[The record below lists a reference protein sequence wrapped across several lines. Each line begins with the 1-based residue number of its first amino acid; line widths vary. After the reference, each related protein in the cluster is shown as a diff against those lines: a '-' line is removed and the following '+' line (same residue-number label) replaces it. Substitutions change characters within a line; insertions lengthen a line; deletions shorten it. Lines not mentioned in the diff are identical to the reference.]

1 MVGFTLTYYIEL
13 SSYFYIYIS
22 EIFRMMVEEVL
33 DKYSEIFDNRLHQY
47 LDYKL
52 KENGHDEFYD
62 AMGHLTLGLGKRVRP
77 TIAALACEAVGGRT
91 DEAMEL
97 ALAVELLHNASLI
110 HDDIID
116 GDIKR
121 RNIPA
126 VHVKYGVPIAIT
138 VGDALVGEAF
148 YMIATLPEVKMRRYG
163 VSVVK
168 ELFVS
173 FTLALKRL
181 YSGEAQD
188 IDFVNRFD
196 LTEEDYMDMVEKKT
210 AALPWLAARCGAVLG
225 GGTTEEIEALSN
237 FGRDFGVMFQIKDD
251 LLGLVGEEEKLG
263 KTVGIDIRGRKR
275 TLYLIHAL
283 QNASA
288 EDKKILDEILA
299 RSFRP
304 EDVDIERK
312 IFDRTG
318 SLDYC
323 ERKIRDIKDRIVAD
337 LDILP
342 DSNAKRLLLELAEWA
357 IVRER

>member
-1 MVGFTLTYYIEL
+1 
-13 SSYFYIYIS
+13 
-22 EIFRMMVEEVL
+22 
-33 DKYSEIFDNRLHQY
+33 
-47 LDYKL
+47 
-52 KENGHDEFYD
+52 
-62 AMGHLTLGLGKRVRP
+62 
-77 TIAALACEAVGGRT
+77 
-91 DEAMEL
+91 
-97 ALAVELLHNASLI
+97 
-110 HDDIID
+110 
-116 GDIKR
+116 
-121 RNIPA
+121 
-126 VHVKYGVPIAIT
+126 
-138 VGDALVGEAF
+138 
-148 YMIATLPEVKMRRYG
+148 
-163 VSVVK
+163 
-168 ELFVS
+168 
-173 FTLALKRL
+173 
-181 YSGEAQD
+181 
-188 IDFVNRFD
+188 
-196 LTEEDYMDMVEKKT
+196 
-210 AALPWLAARCGAVLG
+210 
-225 GGTTEEIEALSN
+225 
-237 FGRDFGVMFQIKDD
+237 
-251 LLGLVGEEEKLG
+251 LVGEEEKLG